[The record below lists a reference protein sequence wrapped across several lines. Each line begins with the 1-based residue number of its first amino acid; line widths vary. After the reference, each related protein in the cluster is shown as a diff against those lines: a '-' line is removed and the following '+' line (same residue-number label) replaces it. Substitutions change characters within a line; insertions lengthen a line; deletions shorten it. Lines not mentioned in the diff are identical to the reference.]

1 MSIEGAIVDKL
12 SSNIEMSSLNRI
24 KVGVEVSLGF
34 CDLFLAPVLAVSN
47 WLKVALVYSEH
58 PTEE

>member
-12 SSNIEMSSLNRI
+12 SSNIEASSLKRI

-34 CDLFLAPVLAVSN
+34 YDLVLTPVLAVSN
-47 WLKVALVYSEH
+47 
-58 PTEE
+58 